1 MYYIGRIDNLQQKS
15 LSSFG
20 DELLHSR
27 PKDFPKVEAKRVPN
41 PNIVTPTYSNLSS
54 VAHEISSGEAPKG
67 SNEERSYI

>member
-27 PKDFPKVEAKRVPN
+27 PKVEAKRVPN
-41 PNIVTPTYSNLSS
+41 PNIVTPTYSNLSPVP
-54 VAHEISSGEAPKG
+54 VAHEISFGEAPKG
-67 SNEERSYI
+67 GIFT

>member
-1 MYYIGRIDNLQQKS
+1 MYYIGRIDDLQQKS

-41 PNIVTPTYSNLSS
+41 PNIVTPTYSNLSPVP
-54 VAHEISSGEAPKG
+54 VAHEISFGEAPKG
-67 SNEERSYI
+67 GIFT